1 MEYRVCWI
9 QKYGYIEKS
18 IDVSSKELAER
29 LVRTL
34 NYYGDTARCEP
45 VSCEGGS

>member
-1 MEYRVCWI
+1 MGYRVYWI

-34 NYYGDTARCEP
+34 NYHGDTARCEP